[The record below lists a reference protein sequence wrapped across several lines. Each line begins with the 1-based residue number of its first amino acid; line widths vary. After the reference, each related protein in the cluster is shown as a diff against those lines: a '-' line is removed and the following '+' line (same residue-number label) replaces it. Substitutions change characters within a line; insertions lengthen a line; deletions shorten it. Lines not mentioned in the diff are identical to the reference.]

1 MATRTS
7 AEGAFLMNI
16 AFIGLGH
23 MGGPM
28 ALNLH
33 RAGRSLRAFDLSP
46 AAMQTLAEAGVPT
59 AASAAEAVAGAEVVI
74 SMLPASR
81 HVEALY
87 LGDGQSPGL
96 LGHIGAGALVIDSS
110 TISAASACK
119 VAHAGAARGLAVID
133 APVSGGTAGAR
144 AGTLT
149 FMVGAAAEHVERARP
164 VLAQMGANIFHAG
177 GPGAGQ
183 TAKICNNMLL
193 GILMVG
199 TSEALALGVANG
211 LDPAVLSEI
220 MRRSSGG
227 NWALEKYNPYPGV
240 MDAAPASNHYLGGF
254 STDLMLKDLGL
265 AQDNAVSTGAATPL
279 GALARS
285 LYAAHSLAGRGSLDF
300 SSILQL
306 VQSH

>member
-1 MATRTS
+1 MK
-7 AEGAFLMNI
+7 I

-33 RAGRSLRAFDLSP
+33 RAGRTLRAFDLSA
-46 AAMQTLAEAGVPT
+46 AAMRPLAEAGVPM
-59 AASAAEAVAGAEVVI
+59 AASAADAVAGAEVVI

-87 LGDGQSPGL
+87 LGEAGAPGL
-96 LGHIGAGALVIDSS
+96 LVHIGSGALVIDSS
-110 TISAASACK
+110 TIAAASSRK
-119 VAHAGAARGLAVID
+119 VAQAGAERGVAVID

-149 FMVGAAAEHVERARP
+149 FMVGGALGDVERARP

-177 GPGAGQ
+177 SSGAGQ
-183 TAKICNNMLL
+183 TAKMCNNMLL
-193 GILMVG
+193 GVLMIG

-211 LDPAVLSEI
+211 LDPAVLSDI

-240 MDAAPASNHYLGGF
+240 MEAAPASNQYAGGF
-254 STDLMLKDLGL
+254 MTDLMLKDLGL
-265 AQDNAVSTGAATPL
+265 AQDNAVSTGASTPL

-285 LYAAHSLAGRGSLDF
+285 LYAAHSLAGRGALDF

-306 VQSH
+306 LQSR